1 MMVVRLQVSVSA
13 EARDAAIRRA
23 ILGNGEGEVRLT
35 FGQRRALER
44 IRALLS
50 APAVPSP
57 GSSS

>member
-1 MMVVRLQVSVSA
+1 MKVVRLQVAVSA

-44 IRALLS
+44 IRELLS
-50 APAVPSP
+50 SPAIMSP